1 MGPEIFR
8 QLRLR
13 ARRLRSAVPLAA
25 ALAWLA
31 AAAPAQA
38 QFVDSETAEIQSV
51 MLAPGSVEKITD
63 MDFGQILPGTTG
75 GAVTMSAAASPTCAV
90 TGDMIHSGT
99 CRAARFS
106 IRGIRQQRVRIR
118 VTNGGSV
125 ILTGPGGATMT
136 LNSISILPVGMTSVN
151 GGNGWNLGNYR
162 IDTVSGIT
170 DFYLGGRLNVAG
182 TQAPGVYNGTI
193 NIQIQFN

>member
-8 QLRLR
+8 QLRQW
-13 ARRLRSAVPLAA
+13 ARRLRGAVPLAA
-25 ALAWLA
+25 ALAGLA

-38 QFVDSETAEIQSV
+38 QIMDSETAEIQSV
-51 MLAPGSVEKITD
+51 VLAPGSIVKVAD
-63 MDFGQILPGTTG
+63 MDFGQILPSASG
-75 GAVTMSAAASPTCAV
+75 GSVTMSAAASPTCTA
-90 TGDMIHSGT
+90 TGGMIHSGS

-106 IRGIRQQRVRIR
+106 IRGIRQQKVRIR

-170 DFYLGGRLNVAG
+170 DFYLGGRLNVAAL
-182 TQAPGVYNGTI
+182 QAPGVYNGTI

>member
-38 QFVDSETAEIQSV
+38 QVMDSETAEIQSIV
-51 MLAPGSVEKITD
+51 LAPGSIENVTD
-63 MDFGQILPGTTG
+63 MDFGQILPGTGG
-75 GAVTMSAAASPTCAV
+75 GAVTMSAAASPTCSV
-90 TGDMIHSGT
+90 SGTVIHSGT
-99 CRAARFS
+99 CRSARFS
-106 IRGIRQQRVRIR
+106 IRGIRHQRVRIR

-170 DFYLGGRLNVAG
+170 DFYLGGRLNVGG
-182 TQAPGVYNGTI
+182 TQAPGVYNGTL
-193 NIQIQFN
+193 NLQIQFN

>member
-1 MGPEIFR
+1 M
-8 QLRLR
+8 
-13 ARRLRSAVPLAA
+13 PLAA

-31 AAAPAQA
+31 AASPVQA
-38 QFVDSETAEIQSV
+38 QVMDSETVDTQAIL
-51 MLAPGSVEKITD
+51 LAPGSIVHVRD
-63 MDFGQILPGTTG
+63 MDFGGIIPSTTG
-75 GAVTMSAAASPTCAV
+75 GSVTMSASATPTCTV
-90 TGDMIHSGT
+90 TGTMIHSGACT
-99 CRAARFS
+99 SARFS

-118 VTNGGSV
+118 VTSGGNV

-170 DFYLGGRLNVAG
+170 DFYLGGRLNVAA